1 MIIAVVI
8 VCVRRHYGI
17 CLKSPISEA
26 QTDVTSSSRV
36 HRSEYDEVVAGPPN
50 PSTQFTNTYANIPA
64 NYTTNNDEG
73 LGNTEHSG
81 YENLELLPQSQPYE
95 TLAIPS
101 QSQNYENMKTEE
113 HKYES
118 LAKA

>member
-17 CLKSPISEA
+17 CLKSPQSEA
-26 QTDVTSSSRV
+26 QTSSSRV

-50 PSTQFTNTYANIPA
+50 PSTEFMNTYANIPA
-64 NYTTNNDEG
+64 NYTTNNDES

-95 TLAIPS
+95 NLAIPS